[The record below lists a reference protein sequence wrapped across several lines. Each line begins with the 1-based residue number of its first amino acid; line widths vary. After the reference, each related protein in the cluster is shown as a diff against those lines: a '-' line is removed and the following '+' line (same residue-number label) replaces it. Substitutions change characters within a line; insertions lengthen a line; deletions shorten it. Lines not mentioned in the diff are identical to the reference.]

1 MNKEQLEP
9 IKFESGLSK
18 GYRMVS
24 TPPMAIYVEKDQ
36 PAVYRDVSKEAYIFN
51 QEVDLSGDTIF
62 DFGIL
67 NKDYLNKIGI
77 DNINDLQKY
86 IDEYSI
92 HYRIEKI

>member
-1 MNKEQLEP
+1 MDKEELEP
-9 IKFESGLSK
+9 IKFESELSK
-18 GYRMVS
+18 GYKIVS
-24 TPPMAIYVEKDQ
+24 TPPIAIYVEKDQ

-77 DNINDLQKY
+77 GDINDFQKY
-86 IDEYSI
+86 IDEHSI

>member
-1 MNKEQLEP
+1 MDKEELEP
-9 IKFESGLSK
+9 IKFESELSK

-51 QEVDLSGDTIF
+51 QEVDLSGYTIF

-67 NKDYLNKIGI
+67 NKDYLDKIGI
-77 DNINDLQKY
+77 DNINSLQKY
-86 IDEYSI
+86 MNEHSI
-92 HYRIEKI
+92 HYLIEKR